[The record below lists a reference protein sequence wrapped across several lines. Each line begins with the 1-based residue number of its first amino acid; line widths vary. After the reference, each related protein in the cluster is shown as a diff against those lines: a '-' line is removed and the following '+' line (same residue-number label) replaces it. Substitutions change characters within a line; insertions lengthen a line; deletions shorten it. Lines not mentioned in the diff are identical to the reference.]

1 MKDQNVGAKRRE
13 VGPVAGHPR
22 TLNFVVPGEARA
34 KARPQVRSFAGRSQ
48 MYKDSVTATFENW
61 VRLHAEAALGDQAR
75 FEGPV
80 SIRIEVITEPAK
92 SHSARK
98 RKEMIAG
105 RIKPTKYP
113 DLDNVVKS
121 VIDGCSRVVIR
132 DDVLVVE
139 ITASKAYGEL
149 AETLVC
155 IHEV

>member
-1 MKDQNVGAKRRE
+1 MKDQNVGAERRE
-13 VGPVAGHPR
+13 VGKVAGHPR
-22 TLNFVVPGEARA
+22 GLNFTVPGEARA

-80 SIRIEVITEPAK
+80 SIRIEVVTEPAK
-92 SHSARK
+92 SHSAKK

-105 RIKPTKYP
+105 VIKPTKYP
-113 DLDNVVKS
+113 DLDNVIKS
-121 VIDGCSRVVIR
+121 VIDGCCRVAIR

-139 ITASKAYGEL
+139 IAASKSYGEQ
-149 AETLVC
+149 AATFVF
-155 IHEV
+155 IQEV